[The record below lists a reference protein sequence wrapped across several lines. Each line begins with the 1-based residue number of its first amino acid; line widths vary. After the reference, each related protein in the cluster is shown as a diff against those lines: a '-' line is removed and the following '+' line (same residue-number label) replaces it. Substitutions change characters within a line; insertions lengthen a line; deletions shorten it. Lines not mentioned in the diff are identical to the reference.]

1 MYSDFHSY
9 VNEAVECVLF
19 KLRNSY
25 AHYARYERGHLI
37 SDVRLAQSVEALS
50 CKMGGRGS
58 ILDGIFQIFY

>member
-19 KLRNSY
+19 KLRNAY
-25 AHYARYERGHLI
+25 AQYARYERGQLI
-37 SDVRLAQSVEALS
+37 SDVRLVQSVEALC

-58 ILDGIFQIFY
+58 IPDGIFQIFH